1 MLGPLGGALSAL
13 GAQVETATG
22 IFRAGGVEAYQQ
34 KELVPLKQRIDQ
46 APSLADKAADL
57 IMQGVHPDA
66 ISKSLLTKQNMEVD
80 AQFGAMVDQ
89 RLFDRGYSRKF
100 GEDPNY
106 TMYYRNQQDLMEEWI
121 SSLPEIEASWD
132 DVFNIKNVPIL
143 GTIAEVRNSRD
154 LVKRLNRINAGEEE
168 GDDIQVVEKWILESY
183 SPKSRGKQ
191 WVEGLMGTLA
201 FAGDLAVTGGASA
214 IGKGAIKMMT
224 PQVVK
229 SAVNKVL
236 LRSMEQGI
244 LGSITKK
251 AAASTVLG
259 AAMRGGKAVGKGVA
273 ASAETMAVER
283 GLSMG
288 MSAPGEGDMTR
299 GMAERT
305 ELQDQLAQA
314 LDLGVNPETG
324 QVEWS
329 IENNPSLNEIS
340 MDSEVKTFI
349 ELFSERLGG
358 IAGQVRLGRGGV
370 AAQTWPMAQRLYP
383 GLTRGQWGKRIADAT
398 QIGGA
403 GGPVADLV
411 AETAEEYAVRFMG
424 ATYGSI
430 TGDPKDRQVNWDE
443 VIPNVDDAVMELSI
457 IAVPVLGSRGL
468 SAADQF
474 MFEKPRTRQMR
485 ETMEQIDKDIVAATT
500 ERDPVK
506 REQAQERVD
515 DLVARTR
522 VATPEQAQAWAEQNG
537 VEIIGGELSPAME
550 RVAARLS
557 ETGVQVVPVRRGD
570 QTWNGAY
577 DPSVPGTIFL
587 GEDVVTELE
596 SNPAKAAQILQAV
609 GYHEALHDAEV
620 VVGPELWQELVQG
633 LKTADPEQWDAA
645 SQAMQERLGED
656 RAAGLDQ
663 AAIESETPAQ
673 MVEENHA
680 LIHGIRTNP
689 RIRNSVE
696 RLLGE
701 NRSRFDAIVDRLFG
715 WVTRSR
721 DAKEAQALMP
731 RLQRDI
737 ERDTTVTEGGG
748 QAETKMTLDG
758 LTSDQWA
765 RMRSVDK
772 IAALMDRAVITR
784 NTVVQNA
791 LLGAQQTAEAQVPE
805 EAAVEVEAETVAPA
819 VAEPV
824 VDENVSPEFQE
835 WLETAQAGAAQL
847 ERADT
852 ERRGQEIEQARL
864 QQEFGA
870 EAAQQAREETA
881 RVPEPQ
887 AEIVEPQI
895 AEPAPTPVAPVET
908 PQRYIEVDT
917 DAPAGTEVQVG
928 SRVRVRGE
936 DMRAVEV
943 ERLTGQGQQQ
953 RAKLADGRSVLVR
966 NLVPQ
971 IKTRKP
977 GAYLEPVERMPIG
990 VGAEVRVPAG
1000 VKTEG
1005 KPRKVKGP
1013 LTVERITGPL
1023 GKQRAKLSDGRI
1035 VSVSDLR
1042 VRRKAPGDHKLSQS
1056 QKKQAQLARLD
1067 ALRSRT
1073 RFSPSDLS
1081 PVEVVSIIEDTT
1093 DPFLRMSPRAGV
1105 PVLDRFD
1112 MPEMSRAEKM
1122 LGERFFDRFLRI
1134 EQFEDWI
1141 RNYGISPEGDA
1152 SPLSVIRRYP
1162 GRTKQHLEDS
1172 ERRYFRPIKDLLK
1185 KYGIEYDLASDYL
1198 AYRHVEEAN
1207 EALELR
1213 RRQASD
1219 LRAEADQQQADLDEK
1234 RQKYRD
1240 EQRRLRGELRGVPMT
1255 LAQAETISGEMGRVD
1270 VDPAERRQIEQEIA
1284 DKRQRADEIDP
1295 GEQAVEWKT
1304 TEEARAWLEDISR
1317 RDEYEGLVKI
1327 GEIVDRMNAQTRQW
1341 QVDSGLISRDQ
1352 YEAWEAQFDHYVPMR
1367 SAEHESSWN
1376 EGRGGGGFDVKG
1388 AETQMRKGRTTRPD
1402 ALSFSLLQHRATINR
1417 SEKNRIGQTFL
1428 RLMEAANQVLD
1439 VRDVTVDEMIA
1450 RTGKDGRK
1458 NKEYDKLF
1466 YLKVDGKQKEIAIRD
1481 ADLAR
1486 AIKNLDAQQL
1496 GPVMNFIRRWTRRK
1510 ANLLTTWNF
1519 GFFIPN
1525 AVKDAIQAQMLVG
1538 ELRDSGYEVSR
1549 AGLAKDAFKSFKAV
1563 LGYKYERP
1571 GDELMLDMYRRYR
1584 EAGGLI
1590 GVAAEATIEAVE
1602 SDMRREF
1609 DSGTLATRLRIASD
1623 HLERIGDAF
1632 EQANRLA
1639 VFKAMVEAG
1648 ASDAKA
1654 AEVARGITVDFNRG
1668 GTWTAGLNSWK
1679 MFSNASIQG
1688 NLRNIRAIQGSKKV
1702 RNMLAHMFL
1711 FGFIND
1717 MLNAA
1722 LSDEDEDGRLEW
1734 DNKSAWDRSF
1744 NLHLPGTGM
1753 KIPMP
1758 YFWNLTMAGGQFLG
1772 QLARGVISAEEG
1784 AALLGGIAVD
1794 TLMPTTVPSY
1804 DVQGLV
1810 QALAPSLGQE
1820 VADVAVNRD
1829 YKGDRIYHE
1838 AFDSITPESTLG
1850 QEAASAPVAKFIFEM
1865 TGGDAAKAEQ
1875 SPWTIDIH
1883 PDAADYVF
1891 GGLLGGLGDGLVNM
1905 SKTASRLYQTGS
1917 VRGRDVSVL
1926 RRFNSAPNPY
1936 GPVGNF
1942 YEHRE
1947 AMKAARKQWRVAEEG
1962 YDAARESGDT
1972 DMQSYWNKR
1981 GKTLK
1986 NKYSFELR
1994 DDAYKESNRV
2004 EKKLKELREKRDA
2017 LSWTDMVERD
2027 EIEKE
2032 MSTIAGN
2039 FVRKADAAKAKSEK
2053 QGEPK

>member
-1 MLGPLGGALSAL
+1 
-13 GAQVETATG
+13 
-22 IFRAGGVEAYQQ
+22 
-34 KELVPLKQRIDQ
+34 
-46 APSLADKAADL
+46 
-57 IMQGVHPDA
+57 
-66 ISKSLLTKQNMEVD
+66 
-80 AQFGAMVDQ
+80 
-89 RLFDRGYSRKF
+89 
-100 GEDPNY
+100 
-106 TMYYRNQQDLMEEWI
+106 
-121 SSLPEIEASWD
+121 
-132 DVFNIKNVPIL
+132 
-143 GTIAEVRNSRD
+143 
-154 LVKRLNRINAGEEE
+154 
-168 GDDIQVVEKWILESY
+168 
-183 SPKSRGKQ
+183 
-191 WVEGLMGTLA
+191 
-201 FAGDLAVTGGASA
+201 
-214 IGKGAIKMMT
+214 
-224 PQVVK
+224 
-229 SAVNKVL
+229 
-236 LRSMEQGI
+236 
-244 LGSITKK
+244 
-251 AAASTVLG
+251 
-259 AAMRGGKAVGKGVA
+259 
-273 ASAETMAVER
+273 
-283 GLSMG
+283 
-288 MSAPGEGDMTR
+288 
-299 GMAERT
+299 
-305 ELQDQLAQA
+305 
-314 LDLGVNPETG
+314 
-324 QVEWS
+324 
-329 IENNPSLNEIS
+329 
-340 MDSEVKTFI
+340 
-349 ELFSERLGG
+349 
-358 IAGQVRLGRGGV
+358 
-370 AAQTWPMAQRLYP
+370 
-383 GLTRGQWGKRIADAT
+383 
-398 QIGGA
+398 
-403 GGPVADLV
+403 
-411 AETAEEYAVRFMG
+411 
-424 ATYGSI
+424 
-430 TGDPKDRQVNWDE
+430 
-443 VIPNVDDAVMELSI
+443 
-457 IAVPVLGSRGL
+457 
-468 SAADQF
+468 
-474 MFEKPRTRQMR
+474 
-485 ETMEQIDKDIVAATT
+485 
-500 ERDPVK
+500 
-506 REQAQERVD
+506 
-515 DLVARTR
+515 
-522 VATPEQAQAWAEQNG
+522 
-537 VEIIGGELSPAME
+537 
-550 RVAARLS
+550 
-557 ETGVQVVPVRRGD
+557 
-570 QTWNGAY
+570 
-577 DPSVPGTIFL
+577 
-587 GEDVVTELE
+587 
-596 SNPAKAAQILQAV
+596 
-609 GYHEALHDAEV
+609 
-620 VVGPELWQELVQG
+620 
-633 LKTADPEQWDAA
+633 
-645 SQAMQERLGED
+645 
-656 RAAGLDQ
+656 
-663 AAIESETPAQ
+663 

-758 LTSDQWA
+758 MTSDQWA

-791 LLGAQQTAEAQVPE
+791 LLGAQQAAEAQVPE

-819 VAEPV
+819 VAEPQV
-824 VDENVSPEFQE
+824 
-835 WLETAQAGAAQL
+835 
-847 ERADT
+847 
-852 ERRGQEIEQARL
+852 
-864 QQEFGA
+864 
-870 EAAQQAREETA
+870 
-881 RVPEPQ
+881 
-887 AEIVEPQI
+887 
-895 AEPAPTPVAPVET
+895 AEPAPTPVAPIET
-908 PQRYIEVDT
+908 PERYIEVDT

-936 DMRAVEV
+936 DMRVVEV

-953 RAKLADGRSVLVR
+953 RAKLADGRSVPVR

-977 GAYLEPVERMPIG
+977 GGYLEPVERMPIG
-990 VGAEVRVPAG
+990 VGAQVRVPAG

-1141 RNYGISPEGDA
+1141 RNYGISPEGDD

-1162 GRTKQHLEDS
+1162 GRTKRHLEDS

-1234 RQKYRD
+1234 RQEYRD

-1538 ELRDSGYEVSR
+1538 ELRDSEYEVSR
-1549 AGLAKDAFKSFKAV
+1549 AGLAKDAFKAFKAV

-1609 DSGTLATRLRIASD
+1609 ESGTLATRLRIASD

-1744 NLHLPGTGM
+1744 SLHLPGTGM

-1758 YFWNLTMAGGQFLG
+1758 YFWNLTMAGGQFVG

-1883 PDAADYVF
+1883 PEAADYVF

-1962 YDAARESGDT
+1962 YNAARESGDT

-1994 DDAYKESNRV
+1994 EDAYKESNRV

-2053 QGEPK
+2053 QGETK

>member
-1 MLGPLGGALSAL
+1 
-13 GAQVETATG
+13 
-22 IFRAGGVEAYQQ
+22 
-34 KELVPLKQRIDQ
+34 
-46 APSLADKAADL
+46 
-57 IMQGVHPDA
+57 
-66 ISKSLLTKQNMEVD
+66 
-80 AQFGAMVDQ
+80 
-89 RLFDRGYSRKF
+89 
-100 GEDPNY
+100 
-106 TMYYRNQQDLMEEWI
+106 
-121 SSLPEIEASWD
+121 
-132 DVFNIKNVPIL
+132 
-143 GTIAEVRNSRD
+143 
-154 LVKRLNRINAGEEE
+154 
-168 GDDIQVVEKWILESY
+168 
-183 SPKSRGKQ
+183 
-191 WVEGLMGTLA
+191 
-201 FAGDLAVTGGASA
+201 
-214 IGKGAIKMMT
+214 
-224 PQVVK
+224 
-229 SAVNKVL
+229 
-236 LRSMEQGI
+236 
-244 LGSITKK
+244 
-251 AAASTVLG
+251 
-259 AAMRGGKAVGKGVA
+259 
-273 ASAETMAVER
+273 
-283 GLSMG
+283 
-288 MSAPGEGDMTR
+288 
-299 GMAERT
+299 
-305 ELQDQLAQA
+305 
-314 LDLGVNPETG
+314 
-324 QVEWS
+324 
-329 IENNPSLNEIS
+329 
-340 MDSEVKTFI
+340 
-349 ELFSERLGG
+349 
-358 IAGQVRLGRGGV
+358 
-370 AAQTWPMAQRLYP
+370 
-383 GLTRGQWGKRIADAT
+383 
-398 QIGGA
+398 
-403 GGPVADLV
+403 
-411 AETAEEYAVRFMG
+411 
-424 ATYGSI
+424 
-430 TGDPKDRQVNWDE
+430 
-443 VIPNVDDAVMELSI
+443 
-457 IAVPVLGSRGL
+457 
-468 SAADQF
+468 
-474 MFEKPRTRQMR
+474 
-485 ETMEQIDKDIVAATT
+485 
-500 ERDPVK
+500 
-506 REQAQERVD
+506 
-515 DLVARTR
+515 
-522 VATPEQAQAWAEQNG
+522 
-537 VEIIGGELSPAME
+537 
-550 RVAARLS
+550 
-557 ETGVQVVPVRRGD
+557 
-570 QTWNGAY
+570 
-577 DPSVPGTIFL
+577 
-587 GEDVVTELE
+587 
-596 SNPAKAAQILQAV
+596 
-609 GYHEALHDAEV
+609 
-620 VVGPELWQELVQG
+620 
-633 LKTADPEQWDAA
+633 
-645 SQAMQERLGED
+645 
-656 RAAGLDQ
+656 
-663 AAIESETPAQ
+663 
-673 MVEENHA
+673 
-680 LIHGIRTNP
+680 
-689 RIRNSVE
+689 
-696 RLLGE
+696 
-701 NRSRFDAIVDRLFG
+701 
-715 WVTRSR
+715 
-721 DAKEAQALMP
+721 
-731 RLQRDI
+731 
-737 ERDTTVTEGGG
+737 
-748 QAETKMTLDG
+748 
-758 LTSDQWA
+758 
-765 RMRSVDK
+765 
-772 IAALMDRAVITR
+772 
-784 NTVVQNA
+784 VQNA
-791 LLGAQQTAEAQVPE
+791 LLGAQQAAEAQVPE

-819 VAEPV
+819 VAEPQV
-824 VDENVSPEFQE
+824 
-835 WLETAQAGAAQL
+835 
-847 ERADT
+847 
-852 ERRGQEIEQARL
+852 
-864 QQEFGA
+864 
-870 EAAQQAREETA
+870 
-881 RVPEPQ
+881 
-887 AEIVEPQI
+887 
-895 AEPAPTPVAPVET
+895 AEPAPTPVAPIET
-908 PQRYIEVDT
+908 PERYIEVDT

-936 DMRAVEV
+936 DMRVVEV

-953 RAKLADGRSVLVR
+953 RAKLADGRSVPVR

-977 GAYLEPVERMPIG
+977 GGYLEPVERMPIG
-990 VGAEVRVPAG
+990 VGAQVRVPAG

-1141 RNYGISPEGDA
+1141 RNYGISPEGDD

-1162 GRTKQHLEDS
+1162 GRTKRHLEDS

-1234 RQKYRD
+1234 RQEYRD

-1538 ELRDSGYEVSR
+1538 ELRDSEYEVSR
-1549 AGLAKDAFKSFKAV
+1549 AGLAKDAFKAFKAV

-1609 DSGTLATRLRIASD
+1609 ESGTLATRLRIASD

-1744 NLHLPGTGM
+1744 SLHLPGTGM

-1758 YFWNLTMAGGQFLG
+1758 YFWNLTMAGGQFVG

-1883 PDAADYVF
+1883 PEAADYVF

-1962 YDAARESGDT
+1962 YNAARESGDT

-1994 DDAYKESNRV
+1994 EDAYKESNRV

-2039 FVRKADAAKAKSEK
+2039 FVRKADAAKAKSEN
-2053 QGEPK
+2053 QGEAK